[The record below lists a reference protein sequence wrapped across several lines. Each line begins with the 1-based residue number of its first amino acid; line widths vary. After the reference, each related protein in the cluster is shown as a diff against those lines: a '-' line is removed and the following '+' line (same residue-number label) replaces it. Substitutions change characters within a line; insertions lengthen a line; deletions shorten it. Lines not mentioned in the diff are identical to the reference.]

1 MLVNSYRFTTVVDG
15 ERVNQAEEA
24 LGYVERRLLGRVPRV
39 LVELCTQLTG
49 AFWDGAAASGD
60 AIRIVAAAGGSL
72 PSTSAVEDRTPEQVA
87 EDKAAAAELDAWNA
101 SPEGVRENA
110 FGDFLEARRVESEL
124 AYGAWLEEQ
133 ADAFT
138 RARAQWRLTR
148 RDQLRSEFAATAGE
162 FTGRE

>member
-1 MLVNSYRFTTVVDG
+1 MNSYRFTTDVDG
-15 ERVNQAEEA
+15 ERVSQVEDA
-24 LGYVERRLLGRVPRV
+24 LVYVKRRLLGRVPRV

-60 AIRIVAAAGGSL
+60 ATRIAGVTGKRLS
-72 PSTSAVEDRTPEQVA
+72 STSAVDDRTPEQVA
-87 EDKAAAAELDAWNA
+87 EDEAAAAELAAWNA
-101 SPEGVRENA
+101 SPQGVRENA
-110 FGDFLEARRVESEL
+110 FGDFLEARRGETEL
-124 AYGAWLEEQ
+124 AYRAWLEEQ

>member
-1 MLVNSYRFTTVVDG
+1 MTEYQFITVVDG
-15 ERVNQAEEA
+15 ERVTEVEDA
-24 LGYVERRLLGRVPRV
+24 LGYVERRLLGRVPRA
-39 LVELCTQLTG
+39 LVELCTQLTS

-60 AIRIVAAAGGSL
+60 AIRIAGVTGKRLS
-72 PSTSAVEDRTPEQVA
+72 SMSSVGDRTPEQVA
-87 EDKAAAAELDAWNA
+87 EEEAAAAELDAWNA

-110 FGDFLEARRVESEL
+110 FGDFLEARRGETEL
-124 AYGAWLEEQ
+124 AYRAWLEGQ

-138 RARAQWRLTR
+138 RARAQGRLTR